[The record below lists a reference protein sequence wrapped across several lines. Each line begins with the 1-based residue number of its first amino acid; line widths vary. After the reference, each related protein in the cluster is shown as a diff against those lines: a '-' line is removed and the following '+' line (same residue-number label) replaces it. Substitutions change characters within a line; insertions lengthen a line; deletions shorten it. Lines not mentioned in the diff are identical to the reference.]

1 MRSRPSR
8 PAPPEADSRIPAPAR
23 LALRILLP
31 EEEREFFLGDLN
43 EGRPPSWLREVLG
56 AASLHMAKG
65 PDRRHRSPRKGDG
78 IMQELAQDLRY
89 GLRTMIRSP
98 GFTVVALLTMAMG
111 IGANTA
117 MFSIVNGVV
126 FRPLP
131 YPEPDR
137 IVRVWESLPSQG
149 WSTFSFAPLNLWDWQ
164 AQNRTL
170 ELLGAYQ
177 TTVVNYTGGDRPETL
192 PGLRV
197 SEDYLKILGGEP
209 AQGRGISPDDVEM
222 DSQGVVILSHG
233 FWQRVFGGRL
243 EVLGTT
249 MVLDDLPHT
258 VVGILPEGWEVP
270 GGSRRDVVLPLK
282 PSASWYENRG
292 SHFLHAYG
300 RLKPGVSVEQAQSD
314 LSSIAAALEAEY
326 PDTNEG
332 WGATVRTLEDV
343 VLGSTRP
350 QLLIFMA
357 SVGLILLIACANLA
371 NMTLARSLA
380 RSREMAI
387 RTAVGAGR
395 GRVVRQLLAESLLL
409 AAVGGTLGV
418 VLAYT
423 ALEAFITGWPDL
435 LPRMQEI
442 EVNGAVLLF
451 SLGLSLVAGL
461 LFGLAPALTVA
472 APDVSGS
479 LRQGSRSIAG
489 DRSRRWMRA
498 TLVTAEVGLAVVLLV
513 GSGLLVRSFAALQG
527 QSPGFV
533 PQDRLIVSVPLSRV
547 RYGTPEE
554 RRAFVDATLPR
565 MQALP
570 GVESAALSTLIPM
583 GGDDEL
589 WGFWLEGRPSTESE
603 DGAALFYRVTP
614 GYFETMGIS
623 ILAGR
628 DISADDREGSLPVVV
643 VSASFV
649 EQHLSGENP
658 VGKRFRFGREEDNP
672 HVEIVGVVGDVQHY
686 QLGRTS
692 VPQIYVPYQ
701 QRPSGY
707 FSLVFRCA
715 VPPLGLVNQV
725 RDAVASVDPDQP
737 LEEARPADALID
749 SAVATPRFRTLLMG
763 GFGLTALLL
772 AVVGLYG
779 IMAYS
784 VSQRT
789 KEIGVRMA
797 LGASR
802 GSVLG
807 LVFREGV
814 PLVGMGLGI
823 GLVGA
828 VASSRIL
835 ESMLFGVG
843 ARDVAVFVSVPLILA
858 TVAVAAMLVP
868 ARRAAGVDPVRTL
881 GEE

>member
-1 MRSRPSR
+1 
-8 PAPPEADSRIPAPAR
+8 
-23 LALRILLP
+23 
-31 EEEREFFLGDLN
+31 
-43 EGRPPSWLREVLG
+43 
-56 AASLHMAKG
+56 
-65 PDRRHRSPRKGDG
+65 
-78 IMQELAQDLRY
+78 MQELFQDLRY
-89 GLRTMIRSP
+89 GLRTLLRTP
-98 GFTVVALLTMAMG
+98 GFTLVALLTLALG

-117 MFSIVNGVV
+117 RFSIVHGVV
-126 FRPLP
+126 LRPLP
-131 YPEPDR
+131 YPEASR
-137 IVRVWESLPSQG
+137 IVRVWESFLSQG

-164 AQNRTL
+164 ERNRTL

-177 TTVVNYTGGDRPETL
+177 TTVVNYTGGDRPESL
-192 PGLRV
+192 PALRV
-197 SEDYLKILGGEP
+197 SEDYLEILGGKP
-209 AQGRGISPDDVEM
+209 TQGRGITADDLEI
-222 DSQGVVILSHG
+222 DSQAVVILSHG
-233 FWQRVFGGRL
+233 FWQRAFGGRPD
-243 EVLGTT
+243 VLGTT
-249 MVLDDLPHT
+249 LVLDDVPHT
-258 VVGILPEGWEVP
+258 VVGILPEKWEIP
-270 GGSRRDVVLPLK
+270 GGSRRDLILSLK
-282 PSASWYENRG
+282 PSPNWYENRG

-300 RLKPGVSVEQAQSD
+300 RLGPGVNVEQAQSD
-314 LSSIAAALEAEY
+314 LSSIAADLAAEY

-350 QLLIFMA
+350 QLLIFLA

-371 NMTLARSLA
+371 NMTLARSLV

-409 AAVGGTLGV
+409 ATLGGAAGV
-418 VLAYT
+418 LLAYA
-423 ALEAFITGWPDL
+423 ALGAFVAGWPTL

-451 SLGLSLVAGL
+451 SVGLSLASGL
-461 LFGLAPALTVA
+461 LFGLAPALSVA
-472 APDVSGS
+472 GPNVSDS
-479 LRQGSRSIAG
+479 LRQGSRGIAG
-489 DRSRRWMRA
+489 DRSRRWMRT
-498 TLVTAEVGLAVVLLV
+498 TLVSGEVGLAVVLLV

-527 QSPGFV
+527 ENPGFV
-533 PQDRLIVSVPLSRV
+533 PQNRLLASIPLSRV

-565 MQALP
+565 LQALP
-570 GVESAALSTLIPM
+570 GVESAALSSLIPM
-583 GGDDEL
+583 GGDDEI

-603 DGAALFYRVTP
+603 DGGALFYRITP
-614 GYFETMGIS
+614 GYFETMGIPF
-623 ILAGR
+623 LAGR
-628 DISADDREGSLPVVV
+628 DITADDREGSLPVAV
-643 VSASFV
+643 VSTSFV

-672 HVEIVGVVGDVQHY
+672 YVEIVGVVGDVQHY

-692 VPQIYVPYQ
+692 IPQIYVPLQ

-707 FSLVFRCA
+707 FTAVLECA
-715 VPPLGLVNQV
+715 VPPLSLVGPL
-725 RDAVASVDPDQP
+725 RAAVAAVDPDQP
-737 LEEARPADALID
+737 LVEVQRADALID

-763 GFGLTALLL
+763 GFGTTALLL

-779 IMAYS
+779 VLAYS

-807 LVFREGV
+807 LVLRQGF
-814 PLVGMGLGI
+814 PLVGMGVAI

-828 VASSRIL
+828 IASSRIL

-843 ARDVAVFVSVPLILA
+843 ARDLAVFVSVPLVLS

-868 ARRAAGVDPVRTL
+868 ARRATQVDPVRTL